1 MFLTE
6 QKSAFAE
13 LFLNDDWV
21 LKLCYLS
28 DIFGK
33 LNDLN
38 ISLQGKKCN
47 IFTFKDRIEAFIKK
61 LTIWKSRTEDG
72 NLEMFAATDDYLTE
86 KNLPNLMTVTVIV
99 DHLKSLQT
107 HFRKYFPTDI
117 DSGKESWIHE
127 PFIRQFSDV
136 THLSLKAQEEFADL
150 SSEKVLELLFSKQT
164 LCDFWIRTR
173 SEYATFSEL
182 ALDKLLPFCTTYLCK
197 AAFSKLTTIKS
208 KNRSSLETVEDTLR
222 PSLSCTIPRMDHLCK
237 KHQAHPSH

>member
-1 MFLTE
+1 MHAEIRWLSRGYSIQRLLQLKDELVMFLTE

-13 LFLNDDWV
+13 HFLNDDWV

-33 LNDLN
+33 LNDLK

-47 IFTFKDRIEAFIKK
+47 IFTFKDRIEAFIKN

-86 KNLPNLMTVTVIV
+86 KNLP
-99 DHLKSLQT
+99 KLQT

-127 PFIRQFSDV
+127 PFTRQMSDV
-136 THLSLKAQEEFADL
+136 THLS
-150 SSEKVLELLFSKQT
+150 
-164 LCDFWIRTR
+164 
-173 SEYATFSEL
+173 
-182 ALDKLLPFCTTYLCK
+182 
-197 AAFSKLTTIKS
+197 
-208 KNRSSLETVEDTLR
+208 
-222 PSLSCTIPRMDHLCK
+222 
-237 KHQAHPSH
+237 

>member
-1 MFLTE
+1 
-6 QKSAFAE
+6 
-13 LFLNDDWV
+13 
-21 LKLCYLS
+21 
-28 DIFGK
+28 
-33 LNDLN
+33 
-38 ISLQGKKCN
+38 
-47 IFTFKDRIEAFIKK
+47 
-61 LTIWKSRTEDG
+61 
-72 NLEMFAATDDYLTE
+72 MFAATDDYLTE

-99 DHLKSLQT
+99 DHLNSLQT

-127 PFIRQFSDV
+127 PFIRQLSDV

-164 LCDFWIRTR
+164 LCDFRIRTR
-173 SEYATFSEL
+173 SEYATLSEL

-208 KNRSSLETVEDTLR
+208 KNRSSLETVEDILR
-222 PSLSCTIPRMDHLCK
+222 PALSCTIPRMDHLCK